1 MITGLD
7 QYDRVAR
14 LYPVY
19 TVLLPISLLL
29 VALFGAEEWW
39 KLALGLVAGASV
51 PYFLTDMVRKYG
63 KRCET
68 AMFANWDG
76 PPTTDLLRH
85 HPTRAMAHTNP
96 GLRAARWTAVAALSG
111 KELPTAE
118 EERTDKVAADQ
129 RYDVAVNIVRK
140 KLAGDERVQREV
152 RHYGMWRNLYA
163 LRDLMLLCGLLAAAA
178 DVALLV
184 IGLSH
189 HTWISSHLLIADLV
203 LAVAAIVASRLVFT
217 EAAVRGVANEY
228 ADTLLQAAT
237 ATPAVNQ

>member
-1 MITGLD
+1 VIAGLD

-39 KLALGLVAGASV
+39 KLGLGLIAGASV
-51 PYFLTDMVRKYG
+51 PYFLTDIVRKYG
-63 KRCET
+63 KRRET
-68 AMFANWDG
+68 EMFANWDG

-85 HPTRAMAHTNP
+85 SPTLAMSHTNP
-96 GLRAARWTAVAALSG
+96 ALRAARRAAVAALSG

-118 EERTDKVAADQ
+118 EERTDKTDADQ
-129 RYDVAVNIVRK
+129 RYDVVVNIVRK

-152 RHYGMWRNLYA
+152 RHYGMWRNQYA
-163 LRDLMLLCGLLAAAA
+163 LRDLMLLSGLLAAAA

-184 IGLSH
+184 LDR
-189 HTWISSHLLIADLV
+189 TQDAWVSSHLLMADLV
-203 LAVAAIVASRLVFT
+203 LAVAAIVVSRLVFT

-237 ATPAVNQ
+237 ATTAVNQ

>member
-1 MITGLD
+1 MAGLD

-39 KLALGLVAGASV
+39 KLALGLIAGASV
-51 PYFLTDMVRKYG
+51 PYFLTDIVRKYG
-63 KRCET
+63 KRRET
-68 AMFANWDG
+68 SMFVNWDG

-85 HPTRAMAHTNP
+85 HPTPATAHTNP
-96 GLRAARWTAVAALSG
+96 ALRAARRTAVAALSG

-118 EERTDKVAADQ
+118 GERTDKVDADQ

-163 LRDLMLLCGLLAAAA
+163 LRDLMLFSGILAAGG

-184 IGLSH
+184 LDLSQ
-189 HTWISSHLLIADLV
+189 HTWVSSHLLIADLV
-203 LAVAAIVASRLVFT
+203 LAVAAMVASRLVFT
-217 EAAVRGVANEY
+217 EAAVRGIANEY

-237 ATPAVNQ
+237 ATIAVNP